1 MYKLQIALAA
11 SVNRYRIYPY
21 KIMTDWVLGVKEYEQ
36 KQNIINHGKQ
46 EIRRQKI
53 PNDIARKKKNDWKVR
68 DRKKRELR
76 KKIKT
81 VHVVQRNRNVFLAV
95 CPCLNLKASFACFR
109 ERYLLFYHRMKGKEI
124 CRLNG
129 EVHRVQ
135 SSSSEID
142 LENCFFSL
150 S

>member
-53 PNDIARKKKNDWKVR
+53 PNDIARKKKMTGR
-68 DRKKRELR
+68 
-76 KKIKT
+76 
-81 VHVVQRNRNVFLAV
+81 
-95 CPCLNLKASFACFR
+95 
-109 ERYLLFYHRMKGKEI
+109 
-124 CRLNG
+124 
-129 EVHRVQ
+129 
-135 SSSSEID
+135 
-142 LENCFFSL
+142 
-150 S
+150 